1 MRKKL
6 QKLTAIILSLAITV
20 SVLAVAPFTV
30 GAYANIDGYPDFD
43 VDAYVAGLM
52 TDSDNPLCKTINDQ
66 ISLDSPNDVVIKQL
80 KDDSVFQASYAGWKL
95 AAFSGGDAVSDSL
108 TEVGYYQS
116 LILNVI
122 SEALTSSP
130 VEDIFDNAIVK
141 DAKHLQSTFTNTL
154 KLDFVFTDLNDLNIA
169 EMSQDKQMKV
179 MEAFSSSFEKTY
191 PKVKDVDKFVG
202 VFNVIVKEGKNIE
215 TAINNLVAYCES
227 VGMTE
232 HMKAV
237 VADLY
242 KNCDSSNVVMK
253 SALFEINKACQS
265 YTLAY
270 SAALFDLA
278 GSSLTL
284 LCGEVVDTMVDG
296 IMAANPAGLSVMIGQ
311 AIGKG
316 VANFLFSTDEIC
328 EQYHKMCCLYEFEEL
343 LGKVTKLEMNSF
355 SGSKTNYNA
364 NKIFSAVDF
373 LYKEYEVSCDLA
385 KKYADIIFKE
395 SIAGIFILNSDGY
408 NNYIS
413 SVEGMSSTAKSNYNF
428 LKGDAWTYFLE
439 EDYPDIYSALIKE
452 DDEIKN
458 PYVPVTGIAFEKS
471 SVEWGTKDSFLNY
484 DKATITPS
492 NASSQSIEYTSSD
505 PSVVSYNKFGA
516 VVHKAGTATITA
528 TSVSSGLTATLNV
541 TVVNGYG
548 ADGIALEDPN
558 PDDKINIGDRFTV
571 GNIIYEVTSENTVE
585 VYNVY
590 DNKSII
596 GEIMIPETISYKN
609 KLFSVTCIGSCA
621 FQNCS
626 SLESIT
632 IPHSVTG
639 IGFSAFEDCYSLK
652 SITIPDSVMSIGDS
666 AFECCSSLENITIPD
681 GVTSIE
687 GGTFRYCSSL
697 ENITI
702 PDNVTNIGDYAFQYC
717 RSLRSIKIPAG
728 VTEIE
733 AWTFGY
739 CDNLQS
745 ITIPKGLIAIGEW
758 AFGYCYNLGSIKIP
772 DNLLTI
778 GRFAFYSCTSLQ
790 SIIIPAS
797 VMNIER
803 YAFQCCTSLKS
814 ATIGNG
820 VIIIEDGAFDFCSNL
835 EGVTIGNGVTNIG
848 ERAFY
853 ECTSLQSITIPESV
867 EYIGDYALGYYYDDG
882 YEKLDGFTIYGYKD
896 TAAEQYATENGFEFV
911 SLGYI
916 KNDTE
921 TNIFVTIKNEAEL
934 SVEKLTDN
942 ESISKANAVL
952 DSNEKLDSLFDISL
966 TKDGTAVQPD
976 GTATVKIPT
985 DNENAKVYRIE
996 NNGTKTDMNAVYS
1009 DGYMVFTT
1017 EHFSLYAL
1025 VVPRDTVVITGD
1037 VDGNDTI
1044 DVSDATAIQ
1053 KMVAGSITFT
1063 PDQMSVAD
1071 VNNDGEV
1078 SVIDVTLIQKYAA
1091 GVITEF

>member
-30 GAYANIDGYPDFD
+30 GAYANIDSYPDFD

-66 ISLDSPNDVVIKQL
+66 ISLDLPNDVVIKQL

-242 KNCDSSNVVMK
+242 KNCDSSNVAMK

-558 PDDKINIGDRFTV
+558 PGVTANGKCGDNVYWTLYSDGTLFISGSGEMYDYSYYTSYAPWYGYEINTVIIGSGVTSIGDYAFEECYSLESVTIS
-571 GNIIYEVTSENTVE
+571 NSVTS
-585 VYNVY
+585 
-590 DNKSII
+590 I
-596 GEIMIPETISYKN
+596 G
-609 KLFSVTCIGSCA
+609 VAA
-621 FQNCS
+621 FERCY
-626 SLESIT
+626 SLESISIPNSVEYIGSSAFFECHIKSIT
-632 IPHSVTG
+632 IPDSVTYIGDMAFAWSRLENITIPDSVTSMGNYPFDDTTWYDNQPDGVVYAGKVAYGYKGEMPENTSIVLKDGTKG
-639 IGFSAFEDCYSLK
+639 IAGSAFAYCENLKSITIPDSVTSIGYEAFWSCTSLTSVTIPDSVTSIGGWAFYDCYSLENITIPDSVTSIVDSTFYWCTSLK
-652 SITIPDSVMSIGDS
+652 SITIPDSVTSIGEG
-666 AFECCSSLENITIPD
+666 AFD
-681 GVTSIE
+681 
-687 GGTFRYCSSL
+687 
-697 ENITI
+697 
-702 PDNVTNIGDYAFQYC
+702 
-717 RSLRSIKIPAG
+717 
-728 VTEIE
+728 
-733 AWTFGY
+733 
-739 CDNLQS
+739 
-745 ITIPKGLIAIGEW
+745 
-758 AFGYCYNLGSIKIP
+758 
-772 DNLLTI
+772 
-778 GRFAFYSCTSLQ
+778 CTSLEDVYYSGSEADWN
-790 SIIIPAS
+790 SIDIGIDNYRLINANIHYNSNGSEPAE
-797 VMNIER
+797 V
-803 YAFQCCTSLKS
+803 
-814 ATIGNG
+814 
-820 VIIIEDGAFDFCSNL
+820 V
-835 EGVTIGNGVTNIG
+835 VT
-848 ERAFY
+848 
-853 ECTSLQSITIPESV
+853 
-867 EYIGDYALGYYYDDG
+867 D
-882 YEKLDGFTIYGYKD
+882 
-896 TAAEQYATENGFEFV
+896 
-911 SLGYI
+911 
-916 KNDTE
+916 KNTD
-921 TNIFVTIKNEAEL
+921 ISVTIKNEAEL

-942 ESISKANAVL
+942 ESIGKANAL
-952 DSNEKLDSLFDISL
+952 LESNEKLDSLFDISL
-966 TKDGTAVQPD
+966 TKDGATVQPD

-996 NNGTKTDMNAVYS
+996 NDGTKTDMNAVYS

-1025 VVPRDTVVITGD
+1025 VVPKDTVVIIGD
-1037 VDGNDTI
+1037 VDGNGTI

>member
-80 KDDSVFQASYAGWKL
+80 KEDSAFQASYAGWKL
-95 AAFSGGDAVSDSL
+95 ATFSGGDAVSDSL

-122 SEALTSSP
+122 SEALTSTP
-130 VEDIFDNAIVK
+130 VEDIFDHTIVK

-191 PKVKDVDKFVG
+191 PEVKDVDKFVS

-215 TAINNLVAYCES
+215 TAINNLAAYRES

-242 KNCDSSNVVMK
+242 NNCDSSNVAMK
-253 SALFEINKACQS
+253 AALFEINKACQS

-270 SAALFDLA
+270 SAALFDLT
-278 GSSLTL
+278 GTSLTL

-439 EDYPDIYSALIKE
+439 EDYPDIYNALIKE

-516 VVHKAGTATITA
+516 VVHKAGKATVTA

-558 PDDKINIGDRFTV
+558 PGVTANGKCGDNVYWTLYSDGTLFISGSGEMYDYSGYGEHAPWGNYWKSINTVIIGSGVTSIGDEAFDECRLESVTIPNSVTSIGYSAFWGCSSLESVIIPGSVVSIGMDAFAGCYRLTSITIPDSVTSIGGDAFYGTAWYDNQPDGLVYAGKVAYEYKGDMPENTSIVLKDGTKGIAGYAFYDCENLKSITIPDSVTSIGYWAFSDCTSLESITIPDSVTSIGEGAFYFCESLESITIPDSITSIGERTFYWCTSLKSITIPDGVTSIGDRAF
-571 GNIIYEVTSENTVE
+571 EV
-585 VYNVY
+585 
-590 DNKSII
+590 
-596 GEIMIPETISYKN
+596 
-609 KLFSVTCIGSCA
+609 
-621 FQNCS
+621 CS

-632 IPHSVTG
+632 IP
-639 IGFSAFEDCYSLK
+639 
-652 SITIPDSVMSIGDS
+652 DS
-666 AFECCSSLENITIPD
+666 
-681 GVTSIE
+681 VTSIGE
-687 GGTFRYCSSL
+687 
-697 ENITI
+697 E
-702 PDNVTNIGDYAFQYC
+702 AFDGC
-717 RSLRSIKIPAG
+717 RSLTDVYYSG
-728 VTEIE
+728 SE
-733 AWTFGY
+733 ADWNNIDIDLYNADLAYANIHFNSSGPEPEEVV
-739 CDNLQS
+739 
-745 ITIPKGLIAIGEW
+745 IT
-758 AFGYCYNLGSIKIP
+758 
-772 DNLLTI
+772 D
-778 GRFAFYSCTSLQ
+778 
-790 SIIIPAS
+790 
-797 VMNIER
+797 
-803 YAFQCCTSLKS
+803 
-814 ATIGNG
+814 
-820 VIIIEDGAFDFCSNL
+820 
-835 EGVTIGNGVTNIG
+835 
-848 ERAFY
+848 
-853 ECTSLQSITIPESV
+853 
-867 EYIGDYALGYYYDDG
+867 
-882 YEKLDGFTIYGYKD
+882 
-896 TAAEQYATENGFEFV
+896 
-911 SLGYI
+911 
-916 KNDTE
+916 KNTD
-921 TNIFVTIKNEAEL
+921 ISVTIKNEAEL

-942 ESISKANAVL
+942 ESISKVNAVL
-952 DSNEKLDSLFDISL
+952 DSDEKLDSLFDISL
-966 TKDGTAVQPD
+966 TKDGAEVQPD

-996 NNGTKTDMNAVYS
+996 NNGTKTDMNAVY
-1009 DGYMVFTT
+1009 DNGYMVFTT

-1025 VVPRDTVVITGD
+1025 VVAKDTVVIIGD

-1053 KMVAGSITFT
+1053 KMVADSITFT

-1071 VNNDGEV
+1071 VDNDGEV

>member
-43 VDAYVAGLM
+43 VDVYVAGLM

-80 KDDSVFQASYAGWKL
+80 KEDSTFQASYAGWKL
-95 AAFSGGDAVSDSL
+95 ATFSGGDAVSDSL

-122 SEALTSSP
+122 SEALTSTP
-130 VEDIFDNAIVK
+130 VENIFDHTIVK

-191 PKVKDVDKFVG
+191 PEVSDVGKFVSI
-202 VFNVIVKEGKNIE
+202 FSTIVKEGKNIE
-215 TAINNLVAYCES
+215 TAINNLAAYRES

-242 KNCDSSNVVMK
+242 KNCDSSNVAMK

-270 SAALFDLA
+270 SAAGLDFA
-278 GSSLTL
+278 STSLTL

-311 AIGKG
+311 SIGKG

-439 EDYPDIYSALIKE
+439 EDYPDIYNALIKE

-492 NASSQSIEYTSSD
+492 NASLQSIEYTSSD

-516 VVHKAGTATITA
+516 VVHKAGTAAITA

-541 TVVNGYG
+541 TVVDGYG
-548 ADGIALEDPN
+548 ADGLALEDPN
-558 PDDKINIGDRFTV
+558 PGATANGKCGDNVYWILYSDGTLFISGSGEMYDYSGSGEYAPWYYYEINTVIIGS
-571 GNIIYEVTSENTVE
+571 GVTS
-585 VYNVY
+585 
-590 DNKSII
+590 I
-596 GEIMIPETISYKN
+596 GYW
-609 KLFSVTCIGSCA
+609 A
-621 FQNCS
+621 FRDCT
-626 SLESIT
+626 SLKRIT
-632 IPHSVTG
+632 IPDSVTSISNLAFDFCSRLERITIPDSVTNIGSMAFYGCASLERITIPDSVTSIGSYAFYETSWYENQPDGLVYAGKVAYGYKGEMPENTSIVLKDDTKG
-639 IGFSAFEDCYSLK
+639 IAVYAFYSCDNLK
-652 SITIPDSVMSIGDS
+652 SITIPDSVTIIGEG
-666 AFECCSSLENITIPD
+666 AFDCCSSLEDVYYSGSETDWNNIDISRD
-681 GVTSIE
+681 
-687 GGTFRYCSSL
+687 
-697 ENITI
+697 NI
-702 PDNVTNIGDYAFQYC
+702 DLTNADIHYNSNGPE
-717 RSLRSIKIPAG
+717 PAE
-728 VTEIE
+728 VV
-733 AWTFGY
+733 
-739 CDNLQS
+739 
-745 ITIPKGLIAIGEW
+745 IT
-758 AFGYCYNLGSIKIP
+758 
-772 DNLLTI
+772 D
-778 GRFAFYSCTSLQ
+778 
-790 SIIIPAS
+790 
-797 VMNIER
+797 
-803 YAFQCCTSLKS
+803 
-814 ATIGNG
+814 
-820 VIIIEDGAFDFCSNL
+820 
-835 EGVTIGNGVTNIG
+835 
-848 ERAFY
+848 
-853 ECTSLQSITIPESV
+853 
-867 EYIGDYALGYYYDDG
+867 
-882 YEKLDGFTIYGYKD
+882 
-896 TAAEQYATENGFEFV
+896 
-911 SLGYI
+911 
-916 KNDTE
+916 KNTD
-921 TNIFVTIKNEAEL
+921 ISVTIKNEAEL

-952 DSNEKLDSLFDISL
+952 DSGEKLDSLFDISL

-996 NNGTKTDMNAVYS
+996 DNGTKTDMNAVYS

-1025 VVPRDTVVITGD
+1025 VVPKDTVVIIGD
-1037 VDGNDTI
+1037 VDGNGTI